1 MFMEMC
7 GNGVQ
12 TGTTKRI
19 IEAPRVRIRPDLTSE
34 MKEFTEVDVSTDS
47 APINE
52 PQFAA
57 QWTRIEAAITSDSEL
72 S

>member
-1 MFMEMC
+1 MFTEMC

-12 TGTTKRI
+12 TGTTKGI
-19 IEAPRVRIRPDLTSE
+19 IEVLLAQIRPAPTPE
-34 MKEFTEVDVSTDS
+34 MKEFTEVAASTDS

-57 QWTRIEAAITSDSEL
+57 QWPRIEAAITLDSEL